1 MDGDLTS
8 VRAFTMRTDAG
19 DTLEFEPASDGTYEF
34 ALVHLRD
41 HLRSSEPIVVTY
53 EDRSGL
59 MVAIAV
65 SDG

>member
-1 MDGDLTS
+1 MDGDLTT

-19 DTLEFEPASDGTYEF
+19 DTLEFEPAPDGTYEF